1 MAEPLQVEAP
11 ERLLAFL
18 RRSLPGWKRKTLE
31 QRLAAGCVEV
41 NGVAITRPHHELRP
55 GDLVRVLDEGLG
67 RSLPVAREL
76 PDLVLLHVDE
86 ELVAIDKPAG
96 LLSVPLDEGRGRSA
110 LALLRES
117 LSRPGRPARVW
128 PVHRLDREAS
138 GVLLFA
144 RSSAARDALQQVWPE
159 ARKLYL
165 ALVEGRPDPPQG
177 VVDLPLSEDASLR
190 VRVGP
195 RPGAKPARTRYA
207 TLRSARGRS
216 LLAVELDT
224 GRKHQIRAHLSSIGH
239 PVVGDA
245 RYGEAGPRLGLHA
258 RRLEVLHPA
267 RPARVAFEAPVPAE
281 FRALLPGGWQDG
293 EVGA

>member
-1 MAEPLQVEAP
+1 MAEPLQVAAP

-18 RRSLPGWKRKTLE
+18 RRNLPGWKRKTLE

-41 NGVAITRPHHELRP
+41 NGTRVTRPHHELRP
-55 GDLVRVLDEGLG
+55 GDRVAVLDEGLG
-67 RSLPVAREL
+67 RGLPVARERPEL
-76 PDLVLLHVDE
+76 SILHADLQ
-86 ELVAIDKPAG
+86 LVALDKPAG

-144 RSSAARDALQQVWPE
+144 RSSAARDALQQSWPE

-177 VVDLPLSEDASLR
+177 LVDRPLSEDASLR
-190 VRVGP
+190 VLVGP
-195 RPGAKPARTRYA
+195 RPDAKPARTRYT

-216 LLAVELDT
+216 LLEVELDT
-224 GRKHQIRAHLSSIGH
+224 GRKHQIRAHLASIGH

-245 RYGEAGPRLGLHA
+245 RYGAAGPRLGLHA
-258 RRLEVLHPA
+258 RRLEVAHPA
-267 RPARVAFEAPVPAE
+267 SGARVAFEAPVPAE